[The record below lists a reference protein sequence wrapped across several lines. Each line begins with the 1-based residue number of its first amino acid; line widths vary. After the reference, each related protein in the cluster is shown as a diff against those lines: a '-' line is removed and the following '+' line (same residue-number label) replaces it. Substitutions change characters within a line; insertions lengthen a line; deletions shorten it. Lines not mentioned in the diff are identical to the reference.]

1 MQRILQHVKPERR
14 NKEFERNPVH
24 PLFWKRSW
32 HFETFEQFLATVIPV
47 LRPIFRLLGLYD
59 RGFRNTLNIVTRN
72 LTIVDPALPKA
83 FEGFTIL
90 FLSDLHIDGNDRLIE
105 PLCAAL
111 ETIKA
116 DMCLLG
122 GDYRF
127 RIHGPFRTVLDRFQV
142 MIPHIRTR
150 HGIFGILGNHDSW
163 EMIKPLERLGIT
175 MLINESVEIQ
185 VGTDSMWIL
194 GLDDPHYYECDD
206 YPKANR
212 DVPAE
217 AFRIVLV
224 HTTGSL
230 PKLVAQP
237 VNLYFCGHTH
247 AGQIRL
253 PIIGAPITHSRLKG
267 QYVYGPWQYQH
278 IQGYTTSGAG
288 TSGIPVRYN
297 TRSEIVVITLQ
308 TK

>member
-1 MQRILQHVKPERR
+1 
-14 NKEFERNPVH
+14 
-24 PLFWKRSW
+24 
-32 HFETFEQFLATVIPV
+32 
-47 LRPIFRLLGLYD
+47 
-59 RGFRNTLNIVTRN
+59 
-72 LTIVDPALPKA
+72 
-83 FEGFTIL
+83 
-90 FLSDLHIDGNDRLIE
+90 
-105 PLCAAL
+105 
-111 ETIKA
+111 
-116 DMCLLG
+116 
-122 GDYRF
+122 
-127 RIHGPFRTVLDRFQV
+127 
-142 MIPHIRTR
+142 
-150 HGIFGILGNHDSW
+150 
-163 EMIKPLERLGIT
+163 MIKPLERLGIT